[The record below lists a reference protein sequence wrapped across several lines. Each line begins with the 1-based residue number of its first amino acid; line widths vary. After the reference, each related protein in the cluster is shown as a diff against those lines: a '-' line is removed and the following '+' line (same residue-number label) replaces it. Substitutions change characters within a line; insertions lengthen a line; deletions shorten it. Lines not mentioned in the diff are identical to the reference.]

1 MVARVLIIGG
11 YGNFGS
17 YIARSLAGDEAICLI
32 IGGRSVEK
40 AEAFA
45 ASLKTAHPPEPHAID
60 INGNLAKALTLITP
74 DIVIHTT
81 GPFQSQDHRVAK
93 ACIAYGCHYLDLA
106 DARAF
111 VATIDQLDAEAQARG
126 VLVVS
131 GASSVPCLTA
141 AVIDAYLPSFAR
153 LVAVDYGISA
163 AQQTNRGLA
172 TTSAVLSYV
181 GKPIAMLRDG
191 AMKTVYGWEDTHS
204 VTYPGLGARLFG
216 NCDVPDLSLFPKRY
230 PTLRSMRFAA
240 GHELKLLHIG
250 TRILG
255 ALVRL
260 GLIGSLNNHA
270 EALLKLA
277 FLFDRFASGNSGFHM
292 FLNGIGHDGAELER
306 SFMIVARSGHGP
318 YIPCMPAILLAQ
330 RLAKGEI
337 RRRGATACVDL
348 IDLDAYLAALRGF
361 DISIIRDDAAMANPS
376 ASAPSCHGGTDAQ
389 GRMA

>member
-1 MVARVLIIGG
+1 MVTRVLIVGG

-17 YIARSLAGDEAICLI
+17 YIARSLAVDDAICLL
-32 IGGRSVEK
+32 IGGRSSEK

-45 ASLKTAHPPEPHAID
+45 ASLEAAHPPEAYAID
-60 INGNLAKALTLITP
+60 INGNLSEAMAHIAP

-93 ACIAYGCHYLDLA
+93 ACIAQGCHYLDLA
-106 DARAF
+106 DAREF
-111 VATIDQLDAEAQARG
+111 VATIGQLDAEAKARG

-141 AVIDAYLPSFAR
+141 AVIDAYLPSFER
-153 LVAVDYGISA
+153 LEAVDYGISA

-181 GKPIAMLRDG
+181 GKPMTMLRDG
-191 AMKTVYGWEDTHS
+191 IMKTVYGWEDTHS
-204 VTYPGLGARLFG
+204 EHYPGLGTRLFG

-255 ALVRL
+255 AFVRL
-260 GLIGSLNNHA
+260 GLIGSLSDHA
-270 EALLKLA
+270 EGLLKFA
-277 FLFDRFASGNSGFHM
+277 FLFDHVASGRSGFHM
-292 FLNGIGHDGAELER
+292 VFNGIGRDGVELER
-306 SFMIVARSGHGP
+306 RFMIVARSGHGP
-318 YIPCMPAILLAQ
+318 YIPCMPAILLAR
-330 RLAKGEI
+330 RLAYGEI
-337 RRRGATACVDL
+337 ALRGATPCVDL
-348 IDLDAYLAALRGF
+348 IDLDTYLAALKGF
-361 DISIIRDDAAMANPS
+361 DISIIRDDAATEPPPP
-376 ASAPSCHGGTDAQ
+376 APSCLGGTDAH